1 MARSSSGIRGTR
13 IGSGPHGDN
22 ERGGG
27 TLEPRVAVSFW
38 CEAGH
43 LTQPSFAETA
53 VIPQQ
58 WECPCCGQLAGQ
70 DRDNPPVPV
79 PIAPYKTHLAYV
91 RERRSDAEGETL
103 LAEALAN
110 LRTTA

>member
-1 MARSSSGIRGTR
+1 MAAMTRSSGIRGTR
-13 IGSGPHGDN
+13 IGSGPRGDS
-22 ERGGG
+22 ERGDAAA
-27 TLEPRVAVSFW
+27 RVAVSFW
-38 CEAGH
+38 CVAGH

-79 PIAPYKTHLAYV
+79 PVAPYKTHLAYV
-91 RERRSDAEGETL
+91 RERRSDAEGEIL
-103 LAEALAN
+103 LAEALAR
-110 LRTTA
+110 LRATA